1 MSLNSAQAQQQP
13 PATPEGALL
22 GAMRLR
28 LIDIH
33 YALAEATS
41 SDLEAR
47 TWALQELMTLIREL
61 APYRTARN
69 DDTDTE

>member
-13 PATPEGALL
+13 PATPESTVL
-22 GAMRLR
+22 GKVRLR
-28 LIDIH
+28 LVDIH

-47 TWALQELMTLIREL
+47 AWALHELMTLIREL
-61 APYRTARN
+61 AAYRVAR
-69 DDTDTE
+69 DESTDAG